1 MKGVSNKA
9 GLMCCKQGITMSD
22 VTLAAKAASAATEST
37 SNGSDSNLRQGV
49 LLVNLGTPDA
59 PTPEAV
65 KRYLAEFLHDHRV
78 VDLTRWLWCPILHG
92 IILQVRPKRVAKAYA
107 EVWTD
112 DGSPLLAI
120 SRQQQAAVQKEL
132 NHRGFDLPV
141 ELAMTYGNPSMAD
154 SLQSLVDQG
163 VEEVIVLPLYPQYSA
178 TTTGAV
184 FDKLAKVIAKRPEFP
199 ALTFIRDYYRR
210 DGYLDALAQSVKDH
224 WQEHG
229 KGERLL
235 ISFHGIPKRYADN
248 GDPYPQH
255 CHHTAEQL
263 AARLGLSEG
272 EWLCCFQSRFGRE
285 EWLQP
290 YTDKTLEQW
299 GKEIGK
305 VDVICPAFS
314 ADCLE
319 TLEEIQVENHDIFCE
334 AGGESLS
341 YIPALNAREDH
352 IGLLTD
358 LIQQKIAV

>member
-1 MKGVSNKA
+1 
-9 GLMCCKQGITMSD
+9 MSD
-22 VTLAAKAASAATEST
+22 AILAAKAPSAATES
-37 SNGSDSNLRQGV
+37 SAGSDSNLPQGV

-59 PTPEAV
+59 PTSAAV

-92 IILQVRPKRVAKAYA
+92 VILQVRPKRVAKAYA

-112 DGSPLLAI
+112 SGSPLLAI
-120 SRQQQAAVQKEL
+120 SRQQQLAVQKEL
-132 NHRGFDLPV
+132 NHRGFDIPV
-141 ELAMTYGNPSMAD
+141 ELAMTYGNPSMATGLD
-154 SLQSLVDQG
+154 SLVSQG

-199 ALTFIRDYYRR
+199 GISFIRDYYRR
-210 DGYLDALAQSVKDH
+210 EGYLDALAQSVRDH
-224 WQEHG
+224 WQEYG
-229 KGERLL
+229 RGERLL

-263 AARLGLSEG
+263 AARLGLKES
-272 EWLCCFQSRFGRE
+272 EWLCSFQSRFGRE

-299 GKEIGK
+299 GKEIRQ
-305 VDVICPAFS
+305 VDVICPAFA

-319 TLEEIQVENHDIFCE
+319 TLEEIQVENRDIFCA
-334 AGGESLS
+334 AGGELLS
-341 YIPALNAREDH
+341 YIPALNDRHDH
-352 IGLLTD
+352 IAFLAD
-358 LIQQKIAV
+358 LIQQKITV

>member
-1 MKGVSNKA
+1 
-9 GLMCCKQGITMSD
+9 MSD
-22 VTLAAKAASAATEST
+22 VTLAAKAVSGVTESNSST
-37 SNGSDSNLRQGV
+37 SDSNLRQGV

-65 KRYLAEFLHDHRV
+65 KRYLAEFLHDRRV

-92 IILQVRPKRVAKAYA
+92 VILQVRPKRVAKAYA
-107 EVWTD
+107 EVWTEQ
-112 DGSPLLAI
+112 GSPLLAI
-120 SRQQQAAVQKEL
+120 SLQQQSAVKAELQK
-132 NHRGFDLPV
+132 RGLDLPV
-141 ELAMTYGNPSMAD
+141 ELAMTYGNPAIAKG
-154 SLQSLVDQG
+154 LQALVDQG

-199 ALTFIRDYYRR
+199 AISFIRDYYRR

-224 WQEHG
+224 WQTHG

-263 AARLGLSEG
+263 AVRLGLQEG
-272 EWLCCFQSRFGRE
+272 EWLCSFQSRFGRE

-299 GKEIGK
+299 GQEIDK
-305 VDVICPAFS
+305 VDVICPAFA

-319 TLEEIQVENHDIFCE
+319 TLEEIQVENRDIFCE
-334 AGGESLS
+334 AGGQSLS
-341 YIPALNAREDH
+341 YIPALNDREDH
-352 IGLLTD
+352 IALLAD
-358 LIQQKIAV
+358 LIQEKMRV